1 MKILSLATTLL
12 AIQAIQAQ
20 TLFTDLIVTDV
31 DQGPGACIRMPLYIA
46 GATSPVTDLSSD
58 DMACGMID
66 WPILHW
72 KQKKFEP
79 LLIVYSVQWDL
90 WCLACLP
97 CRARWFSDIP
107 IQGVP

>member
-58 DMACGMID
+58 DMAYGM
-66 WPILHW
+66 LA
-72 KQKKFEP
+72 FP
-79 LLIVYSVQWDL
+79 LLH
-90 WCLACLP
+90 
-97 CRARWFSDIP
+97 
-107 IQGVP
+107 